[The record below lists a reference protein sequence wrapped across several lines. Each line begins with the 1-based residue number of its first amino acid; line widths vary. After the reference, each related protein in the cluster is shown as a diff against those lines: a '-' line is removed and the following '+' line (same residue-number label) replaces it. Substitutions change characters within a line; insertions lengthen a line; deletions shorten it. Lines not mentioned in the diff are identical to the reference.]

1 MVILRCCPGGVGSG
15 WRRMKRRRRPRS
27 KNHISLSP
35 QEMFNRRPNDLSV
48 QVGSLT
54 FSESVVAIRE
64 DGRREQV
71 TFLSSNSEMITL
83 WYSNI

>member
-1 MVILRCCPGGVGSG
+1 
-15 WRRMKRRRRPRS
+15 
-27 KNHISLSP
+27 
-35 QEMFNRRPNDLSV
+35 MFNRRPNDLSV